1 MQSILFLVQKIIYM
15 SSRPII
21 LSSENVSDSA
31 VRRLIYDAKE
41 DVDDLLTLC
50 EADIT
55 TKNLNKFNKYLNNF
69 KIVRQKIVEVEKR
82 DHIRNFQPPISGKEI
97 MNYFNLKPGK
107 EIGIIKEFIKE
118 SILDGKIP
126 NDYESAKSIMSKKG
140 IQMGLKIYK

>member
-1 MQSILFLVQKIIYM
+1 
-15 SSRPII
+15 
-21 LSSENVSDSA
+21 
-31 VRRLIYDAKE
+31 
-41 DVDDLLTLC
+41 
-50 EADIT
+50 
-55 TKNLNKFNKYLNNF
+55 
-69 KIVRQKIVEVEKR
+69 
-82 DHIRNFQPPISGKEI
+82 